1 MKRFKKTN
9 IEISHDTMCI
19 KFLRFLIFND
29 LEKIN
34 VLKKDRQDKN
44 LVSWIS
50 TLVASRFNS
59 GYRTIITEYESVS
72 EKVLSL
78 LNVLLITY

>member
-34 VLKKDRQDKN
+34 VLKKTPQASSLPTPN
-44 LVSWIS
+44 LSHHQIM
-50 TLVASRFNS
+50 
-59 GYRTIITEYESVS
+59 
-72 EKVLSL
+72 LSL
-78 LNVLLITY
+78 VLPKCS

>member
-1 MKRFKKTN
+1 MKKVKKTS

-34 VLKKDRQDKN
+34 VLKKD
-44 LVSWIS
+44 L
-50 TLVASRFNS
+50 
-59 GYRTIITEYESVS
+59 
-72 EKVLSL
+72 
-78 LNVLLITY
+78 

>member
-34 VLKKDRQDKN
+34 ILKKSYLCQQWYSIED
-44 LVSWIS
+44 
-50 TLVASRFNS
+50 
-59 GYRTIITEYESVS
+59 TEPG
-72 EKVLSL
+72 KILP
-78 LNVLLITY
+78 

>member
-34 VLKKDRQDKN
+34 VLKKNTLKIYLLFHQQIYLTN
-44 LVSWIS
+44 LTKI
-50 TLVASRFNS
+50 
-59 GYRTIITEYESVS
+59 
-72 EKVLSL
+72 
-78 LNVLLITY
+78 